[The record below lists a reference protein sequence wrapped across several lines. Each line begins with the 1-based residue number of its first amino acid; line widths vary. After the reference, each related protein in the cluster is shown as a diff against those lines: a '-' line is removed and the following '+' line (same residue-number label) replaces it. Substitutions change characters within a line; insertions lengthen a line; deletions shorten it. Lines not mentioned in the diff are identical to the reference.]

1 MLNIR
6 IEEETKK
13 ELEQYCAANN
23 ITISDLLRDLI
34 NVELRK
40 GHRISQTFE
49 RIEGHTDVG
58 QQHPTLDRGFLA
70 LPRMMLL
77 LMEEE
82 GITQQL
88 IISLCRGTIEQ
99 KWAGKSM
106 PQEARDAL
114 EKLEQLFKQNEE
126 GMTENRRI
134 LEEIKKALGEGDKT
148 QEGS

>member
-6 IEEETKK
+6 IEEKTKK

-58 QQHPTLDRGFLA
+58 QQQPTLDRRFPALGEMILA
-70 LPRMMLL
+70 CL
-77 LMEEE
+77 EQET
-82 GITQQL
+82 ITQQL
-88 IISLCRGTIEQ
+88 LIGLASGIIGE
-99 KWAGKSM
+99 KYAGRLM
-106 PQEARDAL
+106 TDEAKNAMDILA
-114 EKLEQLFKQNEE
+114 KLLKQNEE
-126 GMTENRRI
+126 GMEENRRVR
-134 LEEIKKALGEGDKT
+134 EEIKKALAEREEKK
-148 QEGS
+148 